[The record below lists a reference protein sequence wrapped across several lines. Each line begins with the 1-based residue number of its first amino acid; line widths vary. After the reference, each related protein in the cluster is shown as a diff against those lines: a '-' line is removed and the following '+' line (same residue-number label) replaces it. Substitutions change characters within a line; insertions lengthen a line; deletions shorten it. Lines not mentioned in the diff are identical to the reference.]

1 MANVLALSTAS
12 VALLVGCAAQ
22 PQPQDDWALHWERGL
37 QATERRDYDTAVRE
51 ISRSIELTGS
61 RESKSMLVSRGD
73 AYSGQ
78 GNYEKAIADY
88 THAIQLSKR
97 DAAEIMGGDYGSRT
111 RTFDLAPIYE
121 KLAAAYSAL
130 AVKSREL
137 K

>member
-1 MANVLALSTAS
+1 M
-12 VALLVGCAAQ
+12 
-22 PQPQDDWALHWERGL
+22 HWDRGL

-61 RESKSMLVSRGD
+61 RESKNMFISRGD
-73 AYSGQ
+73 AYFGQ

-97 DAAEIMGGDYGSRT
+97 NAAEIMGGDYGSRT
-111 RTFDLAPIYE
+111 RTFDLAPVYE
-121 KLAAAYSAL
+121 KLGAAYSAL